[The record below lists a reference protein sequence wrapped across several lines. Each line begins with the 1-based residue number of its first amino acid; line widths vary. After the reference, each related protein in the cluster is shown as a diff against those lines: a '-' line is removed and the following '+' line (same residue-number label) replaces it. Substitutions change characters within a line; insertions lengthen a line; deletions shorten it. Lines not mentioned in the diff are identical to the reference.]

1 MSDRRKLIEKVRAL
15 LQKTAENG
23 CTEGEAMAAAAKA
36 AELMAQFDLTMTDVE
51 IGATECTERP
61 MAAPARDH
69 PIQWVLTAVAHFT
82 DTRVWL
88 SKQPHFAQAPQT
100 DLFGH
105 ASRGRT
111 EWLAEYVF
119 FGFEPDVEVAHYL
132 VDICKT
138 AMDRGAADFRA
149 SFGAR
154 PKDAWTSD
162 FQFGQSGHGKWNPD
176 RECARQLSSF
186 LTGMAV
192 SMAKTLRTLKDEQR
206 RKTSGSGR
214 DLVVV
219 KGAVVEREMEARGI
233 RLDSGRSRAFA
244 DGAGYEAGRDAGRR
258 VSFNAGVRG
267 GRPLALSHK

>member
-15 LQKTAENG
+15 LQKTVENG

-36 AELMAQFDLTMTDVE
+36 AELLAQHDLTMTDVE
-51 IGATECTERP
+51 IGSCECTERP
-61 MAAPARDH
+61 MAAPGHNH
-69 PIQWVLTAVAHFT
+69 PIQWVLTAVATFT

-88 SKQPHFAQAPQT
+88 AKRPHFAQAPQT

-105 ASRGRT
+105 ASRGKT

-119 FGFEPDVEVAHYL
+119 FGFEHDVEVAHYL

-149 SFGAR
+149 SFGSR
-154 PKDAWTSD
+154 PKSSWTSD
-162 FQFGQSGHGKWNPD
+162 FEFGQSGHGKWDPD

-192 SMAKTLRTLKDEQR
+192 SMAETLRALKEEQR
-206 RKTSGSGR
+206 RKSAGSGR

-219 KGAVVEREMEARGI
+219 KSAVVEREMEARGI
-233 RLDSGRSRAFA
+233 RLGRARGKRLA
-244 DGAGYEAGRDAGRR
+244 DGAGFEAGRDAGRR

-267 GRPLALSHK
+267 GRPLALPQR